1 MPPVHGSPA
10 VVTTVLSFVG
20 LLALLAGLSCRGGG
34 LGGDVDGGAGADR
47 SPDVGAGSEGADA
60 AEDNGCWV
68 TEALTATDD
77 VCVFALPSPPNSNT
91 SNDHIYVWADSLQVI
106 QDQTDVDGWDY
117 TDAVH
122 RTIEIY
128 GPTCDRIRG
137 AAVQAVSVTYF
148 CYGPP

>member
-1 MPPVHGSPA
+1 MQPKRRFRFTAARVLPV
-10 VVTTVLSFVG
+10 VG
-20 LLALLAGLSCRGGG
+20 LLAGLSCSGGS
-34 LGGDVDGGAGADR
+34 LGGDPDGGAGADR
-47 SPDVGAGSEGADA
+47 SSDVGAGGDGAGS

-106 QDQTDVDGWDY
+106 QDQADVDGWDY

-128 GPTCDRIRG
+128 GPTCDRIHG